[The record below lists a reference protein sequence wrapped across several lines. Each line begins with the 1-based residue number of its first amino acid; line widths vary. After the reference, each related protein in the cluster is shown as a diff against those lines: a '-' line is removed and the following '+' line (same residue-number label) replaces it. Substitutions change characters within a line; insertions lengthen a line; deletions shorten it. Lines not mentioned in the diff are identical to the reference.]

1 MSNLIVGSV
10 TPTTARIWV
19 RGEKKKY
26 ARASRRASW
35 EIHRTKLDLPPPLT
49 GSFVL

>member
-1 MSNLIVGSV
+1 V
-10 TPTTARIWV
+10 
-19 RGEKKKY
+19 KH
-26 ARASRRASW
+26 ARASRRVDW